1 MAKIRDSGVP
11 AQELWESFF
20 DPGAILDALG
30 CRALSGD
37 VVEFGCGYG
46 TFAIPAARRTSGTV
60 FALDIDPLMVAA
72 TAARAAGAGLANV
85 SAQQRDFV
93 AAGSGRPA
101 HSVSCAL
108 LLNILHLEDPLILLR
123 EARRVLQPGGTV
135 GVIHWRRDVA
145 TPRGPPL
152 GIRPDP
158 AQCREWAL
166 QAGFAHVRACELA
179 AAPWHWGLVLGE
191 H

>member
-1 MAKIRDSGVP
+1 MAKIRESGMP

-20 DPGAILDALG
+20 DAGAILDALG
-30 CRALSGD
+30 CRALAGD

-46 TFAIPAARRTSGTV
+46 TFAIPAARRTSGTM

-72 TAARAAGAGLANV
+72 TAVRAAGEGLMNL

-93 AAGSGRPA
+93 VDGSGRPA
-101 HSVSCAL
+101 RSVSLVL

-123 EARRVLQPGGTV
+123 ESRRVLQPGGTA
-135 GVIHWRRDVA
+135 GVIHWRRDAA

-152 GIRPDP
+152 EFRPEP
-158 AQCREWAL
+158 EQCRAWA
-166 QAGFAHVRACELA
+166 QQVGFARATACELP
-179 AAPWHWGLVLGE
+179 AAPWHWGLALGGP
-191 H
+191 

>member
-1 MAKIRDSGVP
+1 MAKVRESGMP
-11 AQELWESFF
+11 AQQQWESFF
-20 DPGAILDALG
+20 DAEAILDALG
-30 CRALSGD
+30 CRALTGD

-60 FALDIDPLMVAA
+60 LALDIDPLMVAD
-72 TAARAAGAGLANV
+72 TAARAVAEGLTNV

-101 HSVSCAL
+101 QSVGCVL

-123 EARRVLQPGGTV
+123 EARRVLQPGGTA
-135 GVIHWRRDVA
+135 GVIHWRCDVA

-152 GIRPDP
+152 AIRPDP
-158 AQCREWAL
+158 EQCRAWAQ
-166 QAGFAHVRACELA
+166 QAGFARISACGLTR
-179 AAPWHWGLVLGE
+179 APWHWGLVLGDP
-191 H
+191 